1 MGLIE
6 RMMGIVFGGG
16 GNMIRETA
24 QVFRPNSEASAQ
36 RTADYDQSAM
46 SQFEAEF
53 QFERKGWF
61 DRFMDGLNRLPRP
74 VLVISVLALFF
85 AAMVDPIWFA
95 ERMQGLALVPEPLWW
110 MMGVIVSF
118 YFGARHQ
125 VKSQN
130 FQKQITQ
137 TMANVPQVLENI
149 KQLRA
154 LRHDD
159 PGAADTGTDAGLTE
173 TALASSDNPAI
184 DEWRADH
191 EAKS

>member
-1 MGLIE
+1 
-6 RMMGIVFGGG
+6 
-16 GNMIRETA
+16 
-24 QVFRPNSEASAQ
+24 
-36 RTADYDQSAM
+36 
-46 SQFEAEF
+46 
-53 QFERKGWF
+53 
-61 DRFMDGLNRLPRP
+61 
-74 VLVISVLALFF
+74 
-85 AAMVDPIWFA
+85 
-95 ERMQGLALVPEPLWW
+95 MQGLALVPEPLWW